1 MTVFTA
7 IPRFQRR
14 LSDTFSTL
22 KFDPNGL
29 AHLYLKSA
37 VRRTGDSATST
48 SWGDFSSS
56 HEGKKHQ
63 RPYVGIDCWFCV
75 RLCIVFRS
83 LARCINVCVVARFN
97 HRFSVVAA
105 CLNNLELGLGAVATN
120 YHSLAD
126 LDKCI
131 LIFAMILGR
140 LEIITL
146 LVLFAPRYWRR

>member
-56 HEGKKHQ
+56 HEWKKISDHMLESTVGFVSV
-63 RPYVGIDCWFCV
+63 YV
-75 RLCIVFRS
+75 LCFAVLLDALMSVSS
-83 LARCINVCVVARFN
+83 LDLITA
-97 HRFSVVAA
+97 FSAVAA
-105 CLNNLELGLGAVATN
+105 CLNNLGPGLGAVATN

-140 LEIITL
+140 LEIFTF